1 MQLSD
6 TKAAWAWPSL
16 DIPLIL
22 YSVFMSAVFFAGGSS
37 WSDEPH
43 LILLRPLAF
52 VVAAIGLWSL
62 RLQHIRQ
69 FWRVWLIFGLAAS
82 LTAAHLVPLPYHWWS
97 NLPGRQVILEIDKAV
112 GLGQMSRPLSMS
124 PGATLNA
131 LLSLSV
137 PLAVLVLASQ
147 FDGLRQRRA
156 LGVVLL
162 LSFTSAAVGLL
173 HATGADI
180 LLYSRQASQDV
191 AGLFVNR
198 NHQAALLALIFPMA
212 AVAVS
217 AGVGV
222 GLPRKVETFVGAFM
236 CLVAVPLVLITG
248 SRTGMLVAGVSLV
261 LVFAFGLLPLKRVA
275 IRPWVR
281 YSAAFASVGGL
292 VWATIWVSRDL
303 AIKRLE
309 DNMEG
314 LRWPV
319 WQSIVDMLPHY
330 LPWGTGVGSYVE
342 AYKVLEPDKLLRP
355 TFSNHAHNEAL
366 EILFTAGIP
375 GAALMLLAFVFL
387 AVAVWRALSSSG
399 DAALFKRL
407 GIVAIILLAM
417 ASITDYPIRTPI
429 LSAIFALAAI
439 WAAAPQ
445 GLFHKSDNR

>member
-1 MQLSD
+1 M
-6 TKAAWAWPSL
+6 
-16 DIPLIL
+16 
-22 YSVFMSAVFFAGGSS
+22 
-37 WSDEPH
+37 
-43 LILLRPLAF
+43 
-52 VVAAIGLWSL
+52 
-62 RLQHIRQ
+62 
-69 FWRVWLIFGLAAS
+69 
-82 LTAAHLVPLPYHWWS
+82 
-97 NLPGRQVILEIDKAV
+97 
-112 GLGQMSRPLSMS
+112 
-124 PGATLNA
+124 NA

-137 PLAVLVLASQ
+137 PHAGRVLASQ

-162 LSFTSAAVGLL
+162 LSFTSTAVGLL

-212 AVAVS
+212 AVAIS
-217 AGVGV
+217 AGVGM
-222 GLPRKVETFVGAFM
+222 GFPRKIEAFAGVSM

-261 LVFAFGLLPLKRVA
+261 LVFAFGLLPIARVA
-275 IRPWVR
+275 MRPWVR

-309 DNMEG
+309 DDTEG

-342 AYKVLEPDKLLRP
+342 AYKVLEPDNLLRP

-387 AVAVWRALSSSG
+387 AVAVWRGLRAEG

-407 GIVAIILLAM
+407 GIVVIILLAI
-417 ASITDYPIRTPI
+417 ASISDYPVRTPI
-429 LSAIFALAAI
+429 LSAVFALAAL

-445 GLFHKSDNR
+445 SLFHKSDHR

>member
-6 TKAAWAWPSL
+6 IKASQARRPI
-16 DIPLIL
+16 DIPFIL
-22 YSVFMSAVFFAGGSS
+22 FSLFMLAVFFAGGSS
-37 WSDEPH
+37 WSGEPH

-69 FWRVWLIFGLAAS
+69 FWMVWLIFGLAAL
-82 LTAAHLVPLPYHWWS
+82 LTASHLVPLPYDVWS
-97 NLPGRQVILEIDKAV
+97 NLPGRQVILDIDKAV
-112 GLGQMSRPLSMS
+112 GLGQISRPLSMS
-124 PGATLNA
+124 PEATLNA

-217 AGVGV
+217 AGVGMD
-222 GLPRKVETFVGAFM
+222 LPRKVETFVGAAM

-261 LVFAFGLLPLKRVA
+261 LIFAFGLLPLKRVA

-281 YSAAFASVGGL
+281 YSAAFGSVGGL

-309 DNMEG
+309 DDTEG

-342 AYKVLEPDKLLRP
+342 AYKVLEPDNLLRP

-375 GAALMLLAFVFL
+375 GAALLLLAFVFL
-387 AVAVWRALSSSG
+387 AVAVWRGLRAAG

-407 GIVAIILLAM
+407 GVVVIILLAM

-429 LSAIFALAAI
+429 LSAVFALAAI

>member
-1 MQLSD
+1 ML
-6 TKAAWAWPSL
+6 
-16 DIPLIL
+16 
-22 YSVFMSAVFFAGGSS
+22 AVFFTGGSS

-69 FWRVWLIFGLAAS
+69 FWAVWLIFSLAAL
-82 LTAAHLVPLPYHWWS
+82 LTASHLVPLPYDVWS
-97 NLPGRQVILEIDKAV
+97 NLPGRQVIVDIDKAV
-112 GLGQMSRPLSMS
+112 GLGQISRPLSMS
-124 PGATLNA
+124 PETTLNA

-137 PLAVLVLASQ
+137 PFAVLVLASQ
-147 FDGLRQRRA
+147 FDGLQQRRA

-173 HATGADI
+173 QATGADI
-180 LLYSRQASQDV
+180 VHYSRQATQDV

-212 AVAVS
+212 AVAIS
-217 AGVGV
+217 AGVGL
-222 GLPRKVETFVGAFM
+222 GLPRKIEAFAGASM
-236 CLVAVPLVLITG
+236 CLVVVPLVLITG
-248 SRTGMLVAGVSLV
+248 SRTGLLVAGVSLV
-261 LVFAFGLLPLKRVA
+261 LLFAFGLLPLKRVA

-281 YSAAFASVGGL
+281 YSAAFASVGAL
-292 VWATIWVSRDL
+292 VGATIWASRDV
-303 AIKRLE
+303 AFMRLE
-309 DNMEG
+309 DQTED

-330 LPWGTGVGSYVE
+330 LPWGTGAGSYVE
-342 AYKVLEPDKLLRP
+342 AYQILEPDSLLRP

-375 GAALMLLAFVFL
+375 GAALVLLAVVFL
-387 AVAVWRALSSSG
+387 AAAAWRCLLASG

-407 GIVAIILLAM
+407 GILVIILLAI
-417 ASITDYPIRTPI
+417 ASISDYPVRTPI
-429 LSAIFALAAI
+429 LSAVFVLAAI
-439 WAAAPQ
+439 WASASQ
-445 GLFHKSDNR
+445 SLFHKSDHQ

>member
-1 MQLSD
+1 MQMSD
-6 TKAAWAWPSL
+6 TKAPRGNRSL
-16 DIPLIL
+16 DIPFIL
-22 YSVFMSAVFFAGGSS
+22 FCMFMLAVFFAGGSS

-43 LILLRPLAF
+43 LVLLRPLAF

-69 FWRVWLIFGLAAS
+69 FWPVWLIFGLAAS
-82 LTAAHLVPLPYHWWS
+82 LTAAHLVPLPYHCWS

-124 PGATLNA
+124 PEATMNT

-162 LSFTSAAVGLL
+162 LSFTSAAFGLL

-212 AVAVS
+212 AAAVS
-217 AGVGV
+217 AGVGM

-261 LVFAFGLLPLKRVA
+261 LIFAFGLLPLKRVA

-281 YSAAFASVGGL
+281 YSAAFGSVGGL

-309 DNMEG
+309 DDTEG

-319 WQSIVDMLPHY
+319 WQSIIDMLPHY

-342 AYKVLEPDKLLRP
+342 AYKVLEPDNLLRP

-375 GAALMLLAFVFL
+375 GAALVLLAVVFL
-387 AVAVWRALSSSG
+387 GAAVWRGLRASG
-399 DAALFKRL
+399 DAALFTRL
-407 GIVAIILLAM
+407 GIVVIILLAM
-417 ASITDYPIRTPI
+417 ASSSDYPVRTPI
-429 LSAIFALAAI
+429 LSAVFALAAI

>member
-1 MQLSD
+1 MPVTD
-6 TKAAWAWPSL
+6 RKASRATRPL
-16 DIPLIL
+16 DITFVLFC
-22 YSVFMSAVFFAGGSS
+22 VFMSAVFFAGGSS

-62 RLQHIRQ
+62 RLEHIRQ
-69 FWRVWLIFGLAAS
+69 FWPVWLIFGLAAS
-82 LTAAHLVPLPYHWWS
+82 LTASHLVPLPYDYWS
-97 NLPGRQVILEIDKAV
+97 NLPGRQVILDIDKAV

-124 PGATLNA
+124 PEATLNA

-217 AGVGV
+217 AGVGM

-261 LVFAFGLLPLKRVA
+261 LIFAFGLLPLKRVA

-281 YSAAFASVGGL
+281 YSAAFGSVGGL

-309 DNMEG
+309 DDTEG

-319 WQSIVDMLPHY
+319 WQSIVDTLPHY

-342 AYKVLEPDKLLRP
+342 AYKVLEPDNLLRP

-387 AVAVWRALSSSG
+387 AVAIWRGLRASG

-417 ASITDYPIRTPI
+417 ASLSDYPVRTPI
-429 LSAIFALAAI
+429 LSAVFALAAI

>member
-1 MQLSD
+1 M
-6 TKAAWAWPSL
+6 
-16 DIPLIL
+16 
-22 YSVFMSAVFFAGGSS
+22 FMLAVFFAGGSS

-43 LILLRPLAF
+43 LVLLRPLAF

-69 FWRVWLIFGLAAS
+69 FWPVWLILGLAAS

-124 PGATLNA
+124 PEATMNA

-162 LSFTSAAVGLL
+162 LSFTSAAFGLL

-217 AGVGV
+217 AGVGM

-261 LVFAFGLLPLKRVA
+261 LIFAFGLLPLKRVA

-281 YSAAFASVGGL
+281 YSAAFGSVGGL

-309 DNMEG
+309 DDTEG

-319 WQSIVDMLPHY
+319 WQSIVDTLPHY

-342 AYKVLEPDKLLRP
+342 AYKVLEPDNLLRP

-375 GAALMLLAFVFL
+375 GAALLLLAFVFL
-387 AVAVWRALSSSG
+387 AVSVWRGLRAAG
-399 DAALFKRL
+399 DGALFKRL
-407 GIVAIILLAM
+407 GVVVVILLAI
-417 ASITDYPIRTPI
+417 ASLSDYPIRTPI
-429 LSAIFALAAI
+429 LSAVVALAAI